1 MHNFAMFM
9 SHLLT
14 GAEVDMEI
22 EAAAAVDDGH
32 REAAEAGQAYFV
44 SRSDPLKLVQ
54 AL

>member
-1 MHNFAMFM
+1 MFM

-14 GAEVDMEI
+14 GTEVDMEI

-32 REAAEAGQAYFV
+32 REAAEAGQAHFV